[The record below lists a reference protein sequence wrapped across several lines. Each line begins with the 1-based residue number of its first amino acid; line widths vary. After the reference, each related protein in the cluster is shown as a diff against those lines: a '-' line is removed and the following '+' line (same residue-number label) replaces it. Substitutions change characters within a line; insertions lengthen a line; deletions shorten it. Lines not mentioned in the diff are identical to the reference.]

1 MEKRSLMETSLKA
14 AWATLA
20 LLHVMPA
27 LVAFMPGLVDRL
39 YGVSPDGD
47 VGVLLVHRGALF
59 LAVCVTAIYAMF
71 DPPSRR
77 LASLVLIVSMIGFLI
92 VYVRAGMAPG
102 DLRTIAAVDLVGV
115 IPLAWV
121 SLNAWR

>member
-1 MEKRSLMETSLKA
+1 METSLKA

-27 LVAFMPGLVDRL
+27 MSAFMPRLVNTL

-59 LAVCVTAIYAMF
+59 LAVSVAALYAMF

-92 VYVRAGMAPG
+92 VYARAGMPPG
-102 DLRTIAAVDLVGV
+102 ELRRIAAADLIGV

-121 SLNAWR
+121 SFNAWR